1 MTEKQLVEIEKE
13 ISNFVYWSGEQF
25 KSLGP
30 MPDWC
35 NEENHNKYEGCCEL
49 CAAAQ
54 IVKYLQSQGVM
65 EQQDGDS

>member
-25 KSLGP
+25 KALMP
-30 MPDWC
+30 VPDWC
-35 NEENHNKYEGCCEL
+35 NGENHNKYAGNCEA